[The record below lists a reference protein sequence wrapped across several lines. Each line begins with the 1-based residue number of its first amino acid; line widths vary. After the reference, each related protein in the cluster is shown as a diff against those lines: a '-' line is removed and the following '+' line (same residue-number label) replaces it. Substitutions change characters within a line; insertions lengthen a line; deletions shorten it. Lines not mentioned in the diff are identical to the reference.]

1 MLKDIKEIVED
12 VTKIDITDKKRDL
25 NNVWPDAYIITLQGN

>member
-12 VTKIDITDKKRDL
+12 VTKIDITEKKKRLKQCDGPML
-25 NNVWPDAYIITLQGN
+25 ILLLC